1 MALILDASAGITWI
15 KGISQT
21 NFLGKKEMKIDE
33 NKEKKG
39 RKKWSKRN
47 INKRFWYSELKN

>member
-47 INKRFWYSELKN
+47 INKRF

>member
-1 MALILDASAGITWI
+1 MALILDASTGITWI

-33 NKEKKG
+33 NKEKK
-39 RKKWSKRN
+39 RKKK
-47 INKRFWYSELKN
+47 KKQKEYK